1 MILYQLTCSNSH
13 LFEAWFCDSATF
25 DAQSAAG
32 DIDCPYCGDNH
43 VNKVPMAPHVASG
56 KESGDNSQVRAQEV
70 AEKILEA
77 VDKIRGEVEEK
88 CDYVG
93 DQFAEEARRMHYGET
108 EAHDIYGEATLEES
122 NELDEEGIEHSRIPG
137 SPRKTD

>member
-13 LFEAWFCDSATF
+13 LFEAWFRDSATY
-25 DAQSAAG
+25 DAQSAGG

-43 VNKVPMAPHVASG
+43 VSKVPMAPHVASG
-56 KESGDNSQVRAQEV
+56 KAPEDNGQARAQEV

-77 VDKIRGEVEEK
+77 VDQIRGEVEEK

-93 DQFAEEARRMHYGET
+93 DQFAEEARRIHYGET
-108 EAHDIYGEATLEES
+108 EPHDIYGEATLDES
-122 NELDEEGIEHSRIPG
+122 NELDEEGIEHSRIPVP
-137 SPRKTD
+137 PRKTD

>member
-13 LFEAWFCDSATF
+13 LFEAWFRDGATY
-25 DAQSAAG
+25 DGQSVAG

-43 VNKVPMAPHVASG
+43 VSKVPMAPHVASG
-56 KESGDNSQVRAQEV
+56 KTQEDNGQARAQEV

-77 VDKIRGEVEEK
+77 VDQIRGEVEKK

-93 DQFAEEARRMHYGET
+93 DQFAEEARRIHYGET

-122 NELDEEGIEHSRIPG
+122 NELDEEGIEHRRIPG
-137 SPRKTD
+137 VPRKAD